1 MSEGGPSNG
10 VHEAS
15 SFIGETAAPTMSSP
29 IRVRAFGS
37 IRVEGSGVTLT
48 ARDFGGAKTKQ
59 IFELLVLA
67 RPNPV
72 LKIRLAKELWPG
84 EQPRNV
90 FSTLETYISVL
101 RRKLGGEGP
110 KDRQLIVTEPEA
122 YRLADDAFEVDIDQF
137 AALLATVT
145 DQSDPEALRSIE
157 QALLLVVGE
166 LFADEPYT
174 KWVQDER
181 DRLRRRVLDARLDA
195 AMIALRLGDYRV
207 ARTHAH
213 DARELGRL
221 DERAVRLTML
231 AEYALGEA
239 LPALDVFD
247 ECRRSLAAE
256 LGIEPASATLELHDQ
271 IVRREPVAAML
282 PRKGLF
288 EKKPEAF
295 TVDPAARTRHEA
307 PVDSVAFHTLLTACT
322 LAKVST
328 GSNGLHQLLE
338 EASRLKR
345 ALAND
350 TDALRSLRELAEA
363 NGVGAVLDHLLSH
376 GNSLLNASNKNGIS
390 P

>member
-1 MSEGGPSNG
+1 MSEVGAPNG

-15 SFIGETAAPTMSSP
+15 PIVVETAAPATSSP
-29 IRVRAFGS
+29 IRVKAFGS
-37 IRVEGSGVTLT
+37 IRVEGSGVILT

-72 LKIRLAKELWPG
+72 LKSRLAKELWPG

-101 RRKLGGEGP
+101 RRKLVGEGP

-122 YRLADDAFEVDIDQF
+122 YRLADDAFEVDTDQF
-137 AALLATVT
+137 VTMLATVP
-145 DQSDPEALRSIE
+145 DRSDPEALRSIE

-166 LFADEPYT
+166 LFADEPYS

-239 LPALDVFD
+239 LPALEVFD

-256 LGIEPASATLELHDQ
+256 LGIEPASATRELHDQ

-282 PRKGLF
+282 PRKAPF
-288 EKKPEAF
+288 ETKPD
-295 TVDPAARTRHEA
+295 VIAASPPKPIRPEV

-328 GSNGLHQLLE
+328 GSDGLYQLLE

-350 TDALRSLRELAEA
+350 ADALRSLRDLAEA
-363 NGVGAVLDHLLSH
+363 NGLGAVLDHLLSDRTA
-376 GNSLLNASNKNGIS
+376 SLIASKENGTR